1 MPALLGTFA
10 NYLVP
15 LMLGVPDMSFPRLN
29 NISIWLLIPSIFI
42 LLIGPIADSGA
53 GTGIQSDMIFITSSE

>member
-1 MPALLGTFA
+1 
-10 NYLVP
+10 
-15 LMLGVPDMSFPRLN
+15 MLGVPDMSFPRLN